1 MFRTVQV
8 NKPEFLELL
17 MEGPFRELDRSTVL
31 AAISDTAPT
40 SPIKVAYELKL
51 DEALKAERQVQI
63 RESAA
68 DPQEEVVESSEDQ
81 GSCGGWE

>member
-1 MFRTVQV
+1 MRRTVQL

-51 DEALKAERQVQI
+51 DEALKAERQKQI
-63 RESAA
+63 LDAHA
-68 DPQEEVVESSEDQ
+68 VVEESSEDQ
-81 GSCGGWE
+81 GSCGEWE

>member
-1 MFRTVQV
+1 MQ
-8 NKPEFLELL
+8 
-17 MEGPFRELDRSTVL
+17 GPFRELDRSTVL

-68 DPQEEVVESSEDQ
+68 DPQEEVVESS
-81 GSCGGWE
+81 GRSRR

>member
-17 MEGPFRELDRSTVL
+17 MQGPFRELDRSTVL

-68 DPQEEVVESSEDQ
+68 DPQEEVVESS
-81 GSCGGWE
+81 GRSRR